1 MSAHTEQLTREATE
15 ILRHIEH
22 TVLQQAPQSD
32 AMQPDLVQA
41 RIDNTV
47 RVFCALHG
55 SSDLYSLRVELNRI
69 GDTVNEISDNV
80 PGGDHKR

>member
-1 MSAHTEQLTREATE
+1 MSAHTEQLTQEATD
-15 ILRHIEH
+15 ILGHIER
-22 TVLQQAPQSD
+22 TVMRQAPQSD

-55 SSDLYSLRVELNRI
+55 SSDLYSLRAELNRI
-69 GDTVNEISDNV
+69 HETLNSIDSGVTMS
-80 PGGDHKR
+80 RRR